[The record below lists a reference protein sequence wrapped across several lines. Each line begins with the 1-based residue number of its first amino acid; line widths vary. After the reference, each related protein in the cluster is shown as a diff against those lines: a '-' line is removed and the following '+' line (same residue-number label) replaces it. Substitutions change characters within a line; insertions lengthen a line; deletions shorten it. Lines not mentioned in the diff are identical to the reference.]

1 MIETVGFA
9 GGLLT
14 AFAFLPQV
22 VKTWRSRSAED
33 LSFAMLGA
41 QSAGVALWIVYG
53 VAMKSTPIVFANICT
68 LSQSLTLLAFKYKW
82 GRT

>member
-1 MIETVGFA
+1 MIELIGFA

-14 AFAFLPQV
+14 AFAFIPQV
-22 VKTWRSRSAED
+22 IKTWQTRSAED

-53 VAMKSTPIVFANICT
+53 IAMQSTPIVFANVCT
-68 LSQSLTLLAFKYKW
+68 LSQSLALLMFKYKW
-82 GRT
+82 GQD